1 MATLTASA
9 AQSTS
14 QAKYLDHGCVARSA
28 IYTFTAAQSA
38 GDVIQ
43 MVKVPKGAHVHEVIQ
58 VWSLGGAA
66 LTVTVG
72 DGDSAARYN
81 GSTSTN
87 VATVVRATAGLG
99 YSYSAEDTVD
109 ITVGTATSASAAGTV
124 RLTVLYSMDQSTDGS
139 S

>member
-14 QAKYLDHGCVARSA
+14 QAKMLETGVIARTA

-43 MVKVPKGAHVHEVIQ
+43 MVKVPTGAHVHDVIQ
-58 VWSLGGAA
+58 VWSLGGAS

-72 DGDSAARYN
+72 DGGSAARYN

-99 YSYSAEDTVD
+99 YSYS
-109 ITVGTATSASAAGTV
+109 
-124 RLTVLYSMDQSTDGS
+124 
-139 S
+139 